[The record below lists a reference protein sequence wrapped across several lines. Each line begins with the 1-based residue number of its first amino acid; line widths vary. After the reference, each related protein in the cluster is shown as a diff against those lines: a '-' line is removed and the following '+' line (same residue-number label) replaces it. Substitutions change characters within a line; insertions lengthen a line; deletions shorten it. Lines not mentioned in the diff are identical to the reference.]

1 MEKLNIKG
9 DWSMSKIFQKLL
21 NFSKSFLTKTV
32 PSQLTWKTQTVA
44 TETYKVDNDI
54 TPELPKDV
62 YTF

>member
-1 MEKLNIKG
+1 MKN
-9 DWSMSKIFQKLL
+9 
-21 NFSKSFLTKTV
+21 TK
-32 PSQLTWKTQTVA
+32 TVA